1 MGTTSVR
8 RNLFHHHLS
17 RRPGSAV
24 PSSSSAP
31 NNATHGDGAP
41 VLTTHMAP
49 SMSSESA
56 SSLSSGAVDN
66 GEIVV
71 RDKNGSYKLDIP
83 VLPSLISEDGVEME
97 GLEGV
102 GVQSGSR
109 AATVNTANQS
119 DISGREKEKIE
130 TTLLEMYRNKN
141 RRMSSEPA
149 EILILIQQSLRNKVA
164 ALDEDNWMYE
174 PEVDSNV

>member
-17 RRPGSAV
+17 RRAGSVA
-24 PSSSSAP
+24 PSSSSAQS
-31 NNATHGDGAP
+31 NANHGTPALP
-41 VLTTHMAP
+41 THMAL
-49 SMSSESA
+49 SNSSESV
-56 SSLSSGAVDN
+56 SSLSSGLVDN

-71 RDKNGSYKLDIP
+71 RDKNGSYKIDIP
-83 VLPSLISEDGVEME
+83 ILPAVVSEGGDEME
-97 GLEGV
+97 GIEEVDARGV
-102 GVQSGSR
+102 PGD
-109 AATVNTANQS
+109 ATTSTANQT

-130 TTLLEMYRNKN
+130 ANLLGLYRNKT

-149 EILILIQQSLRNKVA
+149 EILNLVQRSLRNKVA

-174 PEVDSNV
+174 PEVDSSA